1 MELELIRTY
10 FPNGTNGIL
19 RRAPTTFVG
28 AGRINNVICYTI
40 ELPWLDNQHSVSCI
54 PEGRYELEK
63 YFSEH
68 LGNHLHLKAV
78 AGRSMIMIHSANDA
92 EKELRG
98 CIAPVSILTAEGK
111 GLQSRV
117 ALKKILDLVY
127 PAIEK
132 KDRVFLTIASSVS
145 AVAEPPSPEGEGK
158 KEEVSN
164 FAT

>member
-10 FPNGTNGIL
+10 FPNGTNGEL
-19 RRAPTTFVG
+19 CYG
-28 AGRINNVICYTI
+28 GSRICSTI

-78 AGRSMIMIHSANDA
+78 AGRSMIMIHAANDA
-92 EKELRG
+92 QKELRG

-127 PAIEK
+127 PALEK
-132 KDRVFLTIASSVS
+132 KERVFLTIASSVS
-145 AVAEPPSPEGEGK
+145 TKGSQFPSTSSGLRPPSPPHPSREPRDTF
-158 KEEVSN
+158 S
-164 FAT
+164 

>member
-1 MELELIRTY
+1 MELELIRSY
-10 FPNGTNGIL
+10 FPNGTNGDL
-19 RRAPTTFVG
+19 FCDG
-28 AGRINNVICYTI
+28 KHICFTI
-40 ELPWLDNQHSVSCI
+40 ELPWLDNRPTVSCI
-54 PEGRYELEK
+54 PEGKYELEK

-78 AGRSMIMIHSANDA
+78 AGRSMIMIHAANDA

-111 GLQSRV
+111 GLRSRL

-127 PAIEK
+127 PTLEK
-132 KDRVFLTIASSVS
+132 KERVFLTIASSVP
-145 AVAEPPSPEGEGK
+145 AVAGPPSPEVEGK

-164 FAT
+164 FKV